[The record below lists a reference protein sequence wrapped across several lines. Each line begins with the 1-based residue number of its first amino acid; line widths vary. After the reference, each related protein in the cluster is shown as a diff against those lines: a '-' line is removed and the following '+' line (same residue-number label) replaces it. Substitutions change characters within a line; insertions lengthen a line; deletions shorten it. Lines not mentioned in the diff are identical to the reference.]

1 MNRKIKKKFVGVIFP
16 KEKSVGKRVW
26 GEEKLLVL
34 ISKILSLKKLKIK
47 RGKKGG
53 LQYHRKKN
61 ECGILLSGKLILR
74 YDNGSGR
81 LIKKILKP
89 GATYHFPPGSVHQT
103 EALTDCVII
112 EASTPHFNDRVR
124 VESKYN
130 LKTDGGLPTTK
141 RSEIKI
147 K

>member
-53 LQYHRKKN
+53 LQYQR
-61 ECGILLSGKLILR
+61 KLILR
-74 YDNGSGR
+74 YDNGR
-81 LIKKILKP
+81 EKLIKKILKP
-89 GATYHFPPGSVHQT
+89 GAIYHFPPRSVHQT
-103 EALTDCVII
+103 EAITDCII
-112 EASTPHFNDRVR
+112 VEASTPHFNDRVR
-124 VESKYN
+124 VEKKYGLT
-130 LKTDGGLPTTK
+130 LKSGLPTTLRK
-141 RSEIKI
+141 QIVLK
-147 K
+147 

>member
-1 MNRKIKKKFVGVIFP
+1 MNKKIKKKFVGVIFP

-74 YDNGSGR
+74 YDNGRGK

-89 GATYHFPPGSVHQT
+89 GSIYHFPPRSVHQT
-103 EALTDCVII
+103 EAITDCII
-112 EASTPHFNDRVR
+112 VEASTPHFNDRVR
-124 VESKYN
+124 VEKKYGLT
-130 LKTDGGLPTTK
+130 LKSGLPTTLRK
-141 RSEIKI
+141 QIVLK
-147 K
+147 

>member
-74 YDNGSGR
+74 HDNGKGK
-81 LIKKILKP
+81 LIKKMMTGK
-89 GATYHFPPGSVHQT
+89 AWNHHFSQ
-103 EALTDCVII
+103 I
-112 EASTPHFNDRVR
+112 
-124 VESKYN
+124 
-130 LKTDGGLPTTK
+130 
-141 RSEIKI
+141 
-147 K
+147 

>member
-1 MNRKIKKKFVGVIFP
+1 MNKKIKKKHVSVIFP
-16 KEKSVGKRVW
+16 KEIRVGKRIW
-26 GEEKLLVL
+26 GEERLLAL
-34 ISKILSLKKLKIK
+34 IPKILSLKKLKIK
-47 RGKKGG
+47 KGKKGG

-61 ECGILLSGKLILR
+61 ECGSLISGKLILR

-89 GATYHFPPGSVHQT
+89 GAIYHFPPGSVHQT

-124 VESKYN
+124 VEEYY
-130 LKTDGGLPTTK
+130 GLSFNKGLQTTQEN
-141 RSEIKI
+141 EIKL

>member
-89 GATYHFPPGSVHQT
+89 GAIYHFPPGSVHQT
-103 EALTDCVII
+103 EALTDCIII

-124 VESKYN
+124 VEEYY
-130 LKTDGGLPTTK
+130 GLSFNKGLQTTK
-141 RSEIKI
+141 ENEIKL

>member
-1 MNRKIKKKFVGVIFP
+1 MNKKIKKKHVGVIFP
-16 KEKSVGKRVW
+16 KEKRVGKRIW
-26 GEEKLLVL
+26 GEERLLTL
-34 ISKILSLKKLKIK
+34 IPKILSLKKLKIK
-47 RGKKGG
+47 KGKKGG

-61 ECGILLSGKLILR
+61 ECGSLISGKLILR
-74 YDNGSGR
+74 YDNGKGR

-89 GATYHFPPGSVHQT
+89 GAIYHFPPGSVHQT